1 MYQERQAFLL
11 EVKLVMKKLIATPF
25 VGVLFFASFNLLS
38 TTSCSFTNTT
48 ESITDSTSST
58 FNWYHP
64 GMLQKERKIQFFAR
78 ANFSRLKEDMA
89 AGKGN
94 YLSSLATLMEVP
106 SDYRQ
111 DFFDLTK
118 THFQELFPSDHTT
131 SEEMLA
137 VLSTTLAEAKRGQV
151 AVQQSLG

>member
-1 MYQERQAFLL
+1 MKRQDGIPLIGVFLF
-11 EVKLVMKKLIATPF
+11 T
-25 VGVLFFASFNLLS
+25 VGTILTVI
-38 TTSCSFTNTT
+38 SCSFTNTT

-89 AGKGN
+89 AGKGD

-106 SDYRQ
+106 KESRQ

-118 THFQELFPSDHTT
+118 AHFQDLFPSEQTT

-137 VLSTTLAEAKRGQV
+137 ALSRKLSEAKQGGTVGQPI
-151 AVQQSLG
+151 SG

>member
-1 MYQERQAFLL
+1 MQRLL
-11 EVKLVMKKLIATPF
+11 TSSSIGIALLLITI
-25 VGVLFFASFNLLS
+25 VLGTS
-38 TTSCSFTNTT
+38 SCSFTNTT

-89 AGKGN
+89 AGKGD

-106 SDYRQ
+106 PVYRQ

-118 THFQELFPSDHTT
+118 DHFQDLFPSDQTT

-137 VLSTTLAEAKRGQV
+137 ALSTKLAEAKRGTV
-151 AVQQSLG
+151 PVQHVSG

>member
-1 MYQERQAFLL
+1 
-11 EVKLVMKKLIATPF
+11 MKRLIAQPLILVF
-25 VGVLFFASFNLLS
+25 ILAIFHFLS
-38 TTSCSFTNTT
+38 ATSCSFTNTT

-89 AGKGN
+89 AGQGE
-94 YLSSLATLMEVP
+94 YLTSLATLMEVP
-106 SDYRQ
+106 QNDHQ

-118 THFQELFPSDHTT
+118 SNFQDLFPSDQTT
-131 SEEMLA
+131 SEEMLSALA
-137 VLSTTLAEAKRGQV
+137 VKLSEAKRGRV
-151 AVQQSLG
+151 AGQPISG

>member
-1 MYQERQAFLL
+1 MKRLLTTLFNGVFFLAL
-11 EVKLVMKKLIATPF
+11 CAGLW
-25 VGVLFFASFNLLS
+25 

-89 AGKGN
+89 AGKGD

-106 SDYRQ
+106 PVYRQ

-118 THFQELFPSDHTT
+118 DHFQDLFPSDQTT

-137 VLSTTLAEAKRGQV
+137 ALSTKLAEAKRVTVPIQHVSG
-151 AVQQSLG
+151 

>member
-1 MYQERQAFLL
+1 MKRLFTISFSGVFFLAL
-11 EVKLVMKKLIATPF
+11 CAGLW
-25 VGVLFFASFNLLS
+25 

-64 GMLQKERKIQFFAR
+64 GMLQKQRKIEFFAR

-89 AGKGN
+89 AGQGE
-94 YLSSLATLMEVP
+94 YLTSLATLMEVP
-106 SDYRQ
+106 QNDRQ

-118 THFQELFPSDHTT
+118 SNFQDLFPSDQTT
-131 SEEMLA
+131 SEEMLSALA
-137 VLSTTLAEAKRGQV
+137 VKLSEAKRSKVTG
-151 AVQQSLG
+151 

>member
-1 MYQERQAFLL
+1 MNRLFTTSFIGIFVFALCNT
-11 EVKLVMKKLIATPF
+11 IA
-25 VGVLFFASFNLLS
+25 

-64 GMLQKERKIQFFAR
+64 GMLQKQRKIQVFAK
-78 ANFSRLKEDMA
+78 ANLSRLKEDMA
-89 AGKGN
+89 AGKGP
-94 YLSSLATLMEVP
+94 YLTSLATLMEVP
-106 SDYRQ
+106 RNDRQ

-118 THFQELFPSDHTT
+118 SNFQHLFPSDQTT

-137 VLSTTLAEAKRGQV
+137 TLGLRLSEAKRDGVAGQPL
-151 AVQQSLG
+151 SG

>member
-1 MYQERQAFLL
+1 MKRQY
-11 EVKLVMKKLIATPF
+11 VNPLI
-25 VGVLFFASFNLLS
+25 GVFFFAVG
-38 TTSCSFTNTT
+38 TIWGVTSCSFTNTT

-89 AGKGN
+89 AGKGD
-94 YLSSLATLMEVP
+94 YLTSLAALMEVP
-106 SDYRQ
+106 KGNQQ
-111 DFFDLTK
+111 DFFDLTRA
-118 THFQELFPSDHTT
+118 HFQDLFPSEQTT

-137 VLSTTLAEAKRGQV
+137 ALSRKLSEAKHGGTVGQPI
-151 AVQQSLG
+151 SG